1 MDELGHTLKSTSET
15 VERLELQSTTLELL
29 VLRIADHLGMDVRA
43 DIATASLKGT
53 LGVLRKDLTE

>member
-1 MDELGHTLKSTSET
+1 MKSTSET